1 MWYILYGTPSIRS
14 SPGLCSSR
22 STSAATRWTSEVDE
36 DLSFCTSIQLD
47 CHLSPCIDRR
57 EFRRLANDLW
67 LVLFEAKCACIRRCE
82 EVQQSTDELWT
93 VRVVG
98 TNRPSRNI
106 SVVPF
111 LQDGMEPRSL
121 RYCAKTKLSHF
132 HCSSVSMYASPV
144 STTCSLGDAAQNA
157 RSMGFTDAILGEVP
171 DGPCRASC
179 WKRLVA
185 GTIKRAS

>member
-1 MWYILYGTPSIRS
+1 MVTCLHASIDENFDALQTTSGSSSSKRS
-14 SPGLCSSR
+14 VPVSDSAKKFNSQLIGL
-22 STSAATRWTSEVDE
+22 DG
-36 DLSFCTSIQLD
+36 
-47 CHLSPCIDRR
+47 
-57 EFRRLANDLW
+57 
-67 LVLFEAKCACIRRCE
+67 
-82 EVQQSTDELWT
+82 
-93 VRVVG
+93 VG